1 MKEIGEFLK
10 SSRIKNGVSLD
21 EVSEDLNIS
30 RVELENL
37 EEGNIRAFKDI
48 YVLKELVKE
57 YSKYL
62 GLNPDEILDEF
73 NDFMFEH
80 TSKISLDDIKEAR
93 KLNKEVEEQPKI
105 MSPYTYIRKKK
116 FTLKSIKWKNILI
129 GILLVL
135 AVIIVISIVHI
146 CLRKEDKITT
156 ELIGRKCDYYEFS
169 N

>member
-30 RVELENL
+30 RIELENL

-48 YVLKELVKE
+48 YLLKELVKE

-93 KLNKEVEEQPKI
+93 KINKELEETPKI

-116 FTLKSIKWKNILI
+116 FTLKSIKWKNVLM
-129 GILLVL
+129 GILLIL
-135 AVIIVISIVHI
+135 AVIIIISIIHI

>member
-48 YVLKELVKE
+48 YLLKELVKE

-93 KLNKEVEEQPKI
+93 KINKELEETPKI

-135 AVIIVISIVHI
+135 AIIIIISIIHI

-156 ELIGRKCDYYEFS
+156 ELVGRKCDYYEFS